1 MQAEI
6 NNNCHFQLQLCD
18 GEYYHG
24 WFANYL
30 YLVSDSILNYERL

>member
-6 NNNCHFQLQLCD
+6 NNNCYNQLLLCD
-18 GEYYHG
+18 GDYYYG

-30 YLVSDSILNYERL
+30 YLVSDTIFNYELL